1 MASSLLHTTDVSQ
14 SMFVSK
20 YRQHESFAMER
31 KSLTFDEGEGTATLV
46 AHVPRT
52 ADYAT
57 GLVLSATVEKPT
69 DEEEAEEYVYPL
81 EREVTSVDLWI
92 GGVMVER
99 RTGMFYRVYDEL
111 YRSIEE
117 RFSYTA
123 LSNFVKEDVPGCRK
137 TLYMP
142 LLLSSFPIN
151 MAALTMSDVK
161 VVIRLRHKP
170 PTWATYRLDVQ
181 YVYMQERPVPHTHRV
196 QQVQHLEFPL
206 TSSMYDP
213 LMTHTFDVSSFEH
226 PCHTIVVAA
235 AHERRH
241 GAFTGSGVNY
251 EMSEVYAPILSI
263 RLMMDGREIQYEQ
276 QGSFFRQ
283 SSIFASKRL
292 ASAGVYILQFGV
304 DPENGTVNLSKF
316 SSIQL
321 SIRLKKPVQNSNMDD
336 TEGINVT
343 SCTTLHVFALNFNW
357 LEYKDGQA
365 GLMFA

>member
-1 MASSLLHTTDVSQ
+1 MILLHVASLIIPDQYGGTHHVRRQ
-14 SMFVSK
+14 SGD
-20 YRQHESFAMER
+20 
-31 KSLTFDEGEGTATLV
+31 SLTTQTSHMGNVQTGCAVCLHARATC
-46 AHVPRT
+46 
-52 ADYAT
+52 AT
-57 GLVLSATVEKPT
+57 
-69 DEEEAEEYVYPL
+69 
-81 EREVTSVDLWI
+81 
-92 GGVMVER
+92 
-99 RTGMFYRVYDEL
+99 
-111 YRSIEE
+111 
-117 RFSYTA
+117 
-123 LSNFVKEDVPGCRK
+123 
-137 TLYMP
+137 
-142 LLLSSFPIN
+142 
-151 MAALTMSDVK
+151 
-161 VVIRLRHKP
+161 
-170 PTWATYRLDVQ
+170 
-181 YVYMQERPVPHTHRV
+181 HTHRV